1 MKRIVLTALTLLSG
15 VAGLSH
21 TSVAEACGGCFHSS
35 AESTPSV
42 VTGHRMALS
51 LSQQRTVL
59 WDQVQYTGDP
69 KDFAWVLPV
78 GPGAV
83 IEEAS
88 DAWFESLEAVSATHL
103 ASPTVVCD
111 NGQSIQQNEGSGFAC
126 GGGTQPVADG
136 ANGTPGE
143 THRVRDPGG
152 VTVEHQGT
160 VGPYETAT
168 LKADDPAALSS
179 WLKAHSYVI
188 PADITPVID
197 AYVKAKSEFIVLRLK
212 PGAGVRQMTP
222 VRVLTPGA
230 SPTLPLR
237 MVAAGTGSEV
247 AIVLYVIAEGRYRVQ
262 NFEQATIDYDANLT
276 WDWATSKSNYS
287 VLRDN
292 VLKTG
297 GFLTTF
303 SKERGLTDQV
313 IAQDGL
319 TAEYTVNGGTGQGG
333 TQFDNLADLYF
344 AQAALND
351 SVASTCGSIGSD
363 LRAVAPGTV
372 VAATTP
378 GVPPAK
384 GTVAESAFA
393 CSGYSDLSTAL
404 VGMHP
409 SDVWVTRLEA
419 ELPRAMLATDLT
431 VGASATQ
438 TDESS
443 WHAAEI
449 SIGSPCPAVTPA
461 ATPTDTKPASDG
473 SCAASGAG
481 KRSPLS
487 SAATLGLAG
496 LALAF
501 AARRSRRKR

>member
-1 MKRIVLTALTLLSG
+1 
-15 VAGLSH
+15 
-21 TSVAEACGGCFHSS
+21 
-35 AESTPSV
+35 
-42 VTGHRMALS
+42 MALS

-126 GGGTQPVADG
+126 GGGTQPQPDT
-136 ANGTPGE
+136 ANGTPGD
-143 THRVRDPGG
+143 THRVRDTGG

-262 NFEQATIDYDANLT
+262 NFEQATIGYEANLT
-276 WDWATSKSNYS
+276 WDWSTSKSNYS

-292 VLKTG
+292 VLKNG

-303 SKERGLTDQV
+303 SKARGLTDQV

-319 TAEYTVNGGTGQGG
+319 TAQYTVNGTMGQGA

-344 AQAALND
+344 AQAAAD
-351 SVASTCGSIGSD
+351 DGVESTCGSIGSD
-363 LRAVAPGTV
+363 LRAVAEGTV

-378 GVPPAK
+378 GMPPAK

-393 CSGYSDLSTAL
+393 CGGYSDLSTAL
-404 VGMHP
+404 LGMHP

-419 ELPRAMLATDLT
+419 ELPRAKLATDLT

-449 SIGSPCPAVTPA
+449 SIGSPCPATAP
-461 ATPTDTKPASDG
+461 TPTPQSDATAPSNG
-473 SCAASGAG
+473 ACAASGAG
-481 KRSPLS
+481 RRSPLS

-496 LALAF
+496 LALVF